1 MHIYLSISG
10 YANEAFLPT
19 LISCVIARPRTP
31 HLMVAAQYD
40 SWQLSHLVHG
50 YDGLE
55 EKPKAYTAAEQRY
68 AEVGRAGRMA
78 GRWWKSLTP
87 RGALK
92 KNWHGRPINYFL

>member
-1 MHIYLSISG
+1 MDMPMRLFFQPVFS
-10 YANEAFLPT
+10 
-19 LISCVIARPRTP
+19 VIAQPRTP

-68 AEVGRAGRMA
+68 AEVGRAERKWLGDGERV
-78 GRWWKSLTP
+78 
-87 RGALK
+87 
-92 KNWHGRPINYFL
+92 